1 MAQSPC
7 LVSSFFS
14 RAQESEV
21 TRLQARISSLERA
34 AKRHHHSLS
43 LPALPPTRLS
53 HSADLPPSAGSAP
66 SSPKA
71 RLSTE
76 PTGLPLLL
84 SPTHPPAATSH
95 PQPPHP
101 TKQTCSWSLAD
112 SSLDLPE
119 SVKATL
125 REALSKQPWE
135 SSSTSLCTSSSLEQN
150 WQSFGALEASASS
163 DLSFNPLTYMAD
175 GNTQSAEGVQEQAS
189 ESRRESVSTLVGQ
202 EEVEDMSTLT
212 GLLRF
217 VNQTLAKQDDASLWS
232 STGLEESG
240 DGRRLQVTT
249 CSVGSYMS

>member
-1 MAQSPC
+1 M
-7 LVSSFFS
+7 
-14 RAQESEV
+14 

-34 AKRHHHSLS
+34 AERHHHLLS
-43 LPALPPTRLS
+43 LPARLS
-53 HSADLPPSAGSAP
+53 HSADLPPSADSAP

-71 RLSTE
+71 

-84 SPTHPPAATSH
+84 SPTLPSAATSH
-95 PQPPHP
+95 LQPPHP
-101 TKQTCSWSLAD
+101 PKQACGWSLAD

-135 SSSTSLCTSSSLEQN
+135 SSSASLCTSSSAERS
-150 WQSFGALEASASS
+150 WQGLGALEASDAS
-163 DLSFNPLTYMAD
+163 DLSFNPLTYMPD
-175 GNTQSAEGVQEQAS
+175 GNPRAAEGVQEQGS

-202 EEVEDMSTLT
+202 DEVEDMSTLT

-217 VNQTLAKQDDASLWS
+217 VNQTLAKQDDPALWS
-232 STGLEESG
+232 SAGLEESG

-249 CSVGSYMS
+249 CSVGSCMG

>member
-1 MAQSPC
+1 M
-7 LVSSFFS
+7 
-14 RAQESEV
+14 

-34 AKRHHHSLS
+34 AKHHHHLLS
-43 LPALPPTRLS
+43 LPSLPPTQLS
-53 HSADLPPSAGSAP
+53 HSTDLPPSAGSAP
-66 SSPKA
+66 ASPKT
-71 RLSTE
+71 RLSAD

-84 SPTHPPAATSH
+84 SPTHSSADTSH
-95 PQPPHP
+95 LQPPQPP
-101 TKQTCSWSLAD
+101 KQMCSWTLAD

-135 SSSTSLCTSSSLEQN
+135 SSSTSLCTSSSVEQS
-150 WQSFGALEASASS
+150 WQGLGASEASAAS

-175 GNTQSAEGVQEQAS
+175 GNLRAADGVQEQAS

-212 GLLRF
+212 GLLKF
-217 VNQTLAKQDDASLWS
+217 VNQTLAKQDDPSLWS

-240 DGRRLQVTT
+240 DGRRLKVTS
-249 CSVGSYMS
+249 CSVGSYMG